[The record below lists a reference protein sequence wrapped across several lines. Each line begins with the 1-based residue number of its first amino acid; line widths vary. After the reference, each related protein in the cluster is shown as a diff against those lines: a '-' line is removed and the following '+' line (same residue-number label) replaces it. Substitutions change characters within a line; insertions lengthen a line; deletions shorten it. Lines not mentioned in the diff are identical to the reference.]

1 MSDIEALTWLLGAV
15 EEIDAEIEVYHT
27 SLEMHRKMKGMIQ
40 SWVDR
45 VIDMIDD
52 YEEVNE

>member
-15 EEIDAEIEVYHT
+15 EEIDAEIEVYDT
-27 SLEMHRKMKGMIQ
+27 SLEMHRKTKGMIQ
-40 SWVDR
+40 SWVEW

>member
-15 EEIDAEIEVYHT
+15 EEIDAEIEVYDT